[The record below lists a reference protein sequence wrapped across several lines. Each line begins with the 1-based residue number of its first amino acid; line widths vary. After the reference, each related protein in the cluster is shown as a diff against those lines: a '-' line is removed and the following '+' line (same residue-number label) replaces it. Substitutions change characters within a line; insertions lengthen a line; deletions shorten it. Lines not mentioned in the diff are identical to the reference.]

1 MGETSDAVKETLGE
15 VVGEQY
21 QKAKEVAG
29 NVAERAK
36 SVAQEEGLT
45 RAVWPTLPAMSGTRS
60 SGWSPK
66 QPAAAGSQLDDKFKP
81 EKQGLRPKTR
91 RPMRSN
97 R

>member
-15 VVGEQY
+15 VAGEQY

-45 RAVWPTLPAMSGTRS
+45 ARQCGRHCPQCRGQGQAGGHRNST
-60 SGWSPK
+60 
-66 QPAAAGSQLDDKFKP
+66 AAGSQLDDKFKP
-81 EKQGLRPKTR
+81 EN
-91 RPMRSN
+91 RSEAKARAN
-97 R
+97 NAE